1 MEMFLHLWDELDDVA
16 GACRHVATS
25 TVVEIAAVAAP
36 LIAAAVVAV
45 GGAHVA
51 GEGDRRGAAESG
63 VGLAATDP
71 VYLRVLEDLRERI
84 RGGLLAPGS
93 RVPSRNAIIAR

>member
-36 LIAAAVVAV
+36 LIAAAAELLL
-45 GGAHVA
+45 A
-51 GEGDRRGAAESG
+51 GAA
-63 VGLAATDP
+63 T
-71 VYLRVLEDLRERI
+71 
-84 RGGLLAPGS
+84 LLLDHRHLLSFTA
-93 RVPSRNAIIAR
+93 